1 MIHMNFI
8 LFFKQMVSFMK
19 SVDMYLLKTEG
30 IAKGRISA
38 KDSSIPEPPYRN
50 IYDQLKL

>member
-30 IAKGRISA
+30 IARGRISA
-38 KDSSIPEPPYRN
+38 KDSSRFPNLPTE
-50 IYDQLKL
+50 IYMIN